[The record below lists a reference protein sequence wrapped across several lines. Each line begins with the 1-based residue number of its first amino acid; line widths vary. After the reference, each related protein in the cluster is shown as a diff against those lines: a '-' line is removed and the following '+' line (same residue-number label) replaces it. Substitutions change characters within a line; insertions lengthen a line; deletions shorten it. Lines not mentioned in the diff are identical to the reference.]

1 MINVSP
7 HKLWEFYG
15 TDFATDFEKSPIE
28 GESALNY
35 SIEGKEGIEKVLNFS
50 TYNNYFDLKKN
61 ILMFSFVMDFSQ
73 QYYKKITCQPV
84 PLASLN
90 RIMQQKQ
97 CKTFLFEG

>member
-50 TYNNYFDLKKN
+50 TYNNYFDLKKKHFN
-61 ILMFSFVMDFSQ
+61 VFFLYGLFTTVLQKNYMSTCTFSIS
-73 QYYKKITCQPV
+73 K
-84 PLASLN
+84 
-90 RIMQQKQ
+90 
-97 CKTFLFEG
+97 